1 MQNMKICNEVNQPV
15 KQEVSFVKNENKN
28 EDEGQQISFAS
39 IQANMYALPILTI
52 FTA

>member
-1 MQNMKICNEVNQPV
+1 MHNMKICNEVNQPV
-15 KQEVSFVKNENKN
+15 KQEVSFVKNEN
-28 EDEGQQISFAS
+28 EDEGQQ